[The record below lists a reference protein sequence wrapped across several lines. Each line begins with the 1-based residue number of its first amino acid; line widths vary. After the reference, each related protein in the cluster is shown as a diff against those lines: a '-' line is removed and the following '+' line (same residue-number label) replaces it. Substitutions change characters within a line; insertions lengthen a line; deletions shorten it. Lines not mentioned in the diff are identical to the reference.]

1 MPSLY
6 SHCKDG
12 EYPEQAQNTKLEKK
26 LLGINQAVGESVSV
40 LELVSLAS
48 NQEFALLHMKSS
60 VFATSALVGNETSC
74 PVCPIREEKTKL
86 MHLELRKIIIII
98 IRGSLKPQKRVLQ
111 FNYKQKTFIQVPSK
125 DQK

>member
-1 MPSLY
+1 
-6 SHCKDG
+6 
-12 EYPEQAQNTKLEKK
+12 
-26 LLGINQAVGESVSV
+26 
-40 LELVSLAS
+40 
-48 NQEFALLHMKSS
+48 MKSS